1 MLTFKN
7 VHFSY
12 NNHKLFDGLNL
23 EVKQG
28 DFTFLI
34 GKSGSGKS
42 TLLKLI
48 YMDILPQKGSVQ
60 FMNYSSDTIKN
71 SEIPLLRRK
80 IGIVFQD
87 FRLLKDRNIYENL
100 EYVLEVTG
108 KSRRNFKTMISK
120 SLQDV
125 GLLHKKYSMPGELS
139 GGEMQRVAIARAII
153 NEPLLIIADE
163 PTGNLDPETTG
174 EIVEILKQINSRG
187 TALLFATHNYDII
200 KKNKGNIYKL
210 EHGKAQKAV
219 FKQK

>member
-1 MLTFKN
+1 MLTFKD
-7 VHFSY
+7 VHFGY
-12 NNHKLFDGLNL
+12 KNHKLFDGLNL
-23 EVKQG
+23 EVKEG
-28 DFTFLI
+28 DLTFLI

-48 YMDILPQKGSVQ
+48 YMDIIPQKGVVK
-60 FMNYSSDTIKN
+60 FLNYSSDTIKD
-71 SEIPLLRRK
+71 SEIPQLRRK
-80 IGIVFQD
+80 IGIIFQD
-87 FRLLKDRNIYENL
+87 FRLLKDRNIYDNL

-108 KSRRNFKTMISK
+108 KNRSSYKSLISK
-120 SLQDV
+120 ALKDV

-153 NEPLLIIADE
+153 NEPILIIADE

-187 TALLFATHNYDII
+187 TALLFATHNYDIL

>member
-1 MLTFKN
+1 MLKFKN
-7 VHFSY
+7 VYFSY
-12 NNHKLFDGLNL
+12 NNHQLFENINI
-23 EVKQG
+23 EMKEG

-48 YMDILPQKGSVQ
+48 YMDILPQKGEVE
-60 FMNYSSDTIKN
+60 FLNFNSSNINDK
-71 SEIPLLRRK
+71 EISLLRRK

-87 FRLLKDRNIYENL
+87 FRLLKDRTIYDNL
-100 EYVLEVTG
+100 EYILEVTN
-108 KSRRNFKTMISK
+108 KSRRSFKGLISK
-120 SLQDV
+120 ALQDV
-125 GLLHKKYSMPGELS
+125 GLLHKKYSFPKELS

-163 PTGNLDPETTG
+163 PTGNLDPETTS

-187 TALLFATHNYDII
+187 TAILFATHNYEII

-210 EHGKAQKAV
+210 EHGKALKAA